1 MKSKVKLSLF
11 CKTITIVVAV
21 LLLAGLWYSLSGAGN
36 LITEVTITVFIAAVA
51 ICTLLYAPRYVEVTD
66 GAVIIHSLLI
76 NHQIPM
82 GKIESVDY
90 YQPTMGAIRL
100 FDSGGFMGHWGFY
113 REGDMGVYQGFYG
126 KASDCFIVV
135 LDDGSKYV
143 LGCENI
149 SEIVDAIKKYISKYS
164 NHFCG

>member
-100 FDSGGFMGHWGFY
+100 FDSGGFMGALGFLS
-113 REGDMGVYQGFYG
+113 RR
-126 KASDCFIVV
+126 
-135 LDDGSKYV
+135 
-143 LGCENI
+143 
-149 SEIVDAIKKYISKYS
+149 
-164 NHFCG
+164 